1 MLKFI
6 ENRRVKKMTE
16 QMFRIKRLI
25 ILGWTIE
32 DIAKKFKMSEEEVK
46 MYMYL

>member
-6 ENRRVKKMTE
+6 EKRRVKKMTE
-16 QMFRIKRLI
+16 QMFIIKRLI

-32 DIAKKFKMSEEEVK
+32 DIAKKFKMSEKEVK